1 MILPRL
7 LYFPLSPFFRD
18 DPLIILVWVVVED
31 EVYVPAMPVTL
42 NNVNGGTREEVLKPG
57 QSLQQTVWKDV

>member
-7 LYFPLSPFFRD
+7 LPFPLSPFFRAAH
-18 DPLIILVWVVVED
+18 LNILLWVAVED
-31 EVYVPAMPVTL
+31 KFYVPAMPVTL
-42 NNVNGGTREEVLKPG
+42 NNVNDGTQEEILKPG